1 MEKLLFNKNF
11 TCVAVSKTKPV
22 DDIEKI
28 YNLGHKEFGEN
39 KVQELLDKYDKLPKD
54 IKWHMIGHLQ
64 TNKIKKVIPIISLIH
79 SVDSLKLLK
88 KINNEAIKIN
98 KVISCL
104 LQINISNENNK
115 YGFTRDQ
122 IREIFNNEVLKDFKF
137 IRIKG
142 LMGMASFTE
151 NDNQIRI
158 EFKNLKKIFDEL
170 KIKYPE
176 LKIISMGMSG
186 DYKIAIEEGSNMI
199 RIGSKMF
206 GKRNYQQI
214 SFNCS
219 YNYL

>member
-1 MEKLLFNKNF
+1 MEKLLFDKNF

-199 RIGSKMF
+199 RIGSKIF
-206 GKRNYQQI
+206 GKRNYQ
-214 SFNCS
+214 
-219 YNYL
+219 

>member
-115 YGFTRDQ
+115 YGFTIDQ

-151 NDNQIRI
+151 NENQIRI

-199 RIGSKMF
+199 RIGSKIF
-206 GKRNYQQI
+206 GKRNYQ
-214 SFNCS
+214 
-219 YNYL
+219 